1 MWVDTFR
8 SWGELL
14 WLDHTTCYRGVSD
27 KILDHLGSTHWNL
40 VQASNSESKLNL
52 NVSCMW
58 VWDVD
63 VKGQTIFFKFWIFFW
78 L

>member
-1 MWVDTFR
+1 MIHLDHER
-8 SWGELL
+8 ELL

-27 KILDHLGSTHWNL
+27 KMLDHLESIHWNL

-63 VKGQTIFFKFWIFFW
+63 VKGQTISQTK
-78 L
+78 LVTLKS

>member
-1 MWVDTFR
+1 M
-8 SWGELL
+8 
-14 WLDHTTCYRGVSD
+14 
-27 KILDHLGSTHWNL
+27 LDHLESIHWNL

-63 VKGQTIFFKFWIFFW
+63 VKGQTISQTK
-78 L
+78 LVTLKS